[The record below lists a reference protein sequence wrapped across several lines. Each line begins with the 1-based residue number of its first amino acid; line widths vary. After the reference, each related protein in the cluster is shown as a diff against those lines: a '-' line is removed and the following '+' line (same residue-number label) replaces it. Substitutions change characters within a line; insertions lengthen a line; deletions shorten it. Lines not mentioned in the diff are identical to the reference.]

1 MDNKI
6 NKILFITLNNIGD
19 CILALPVLDFIIE
32 NFPQAKITVM
42 SGPRPKELFE
52 NNPYLDQTI
61 IFDKRRKLREK
72 IKLFKQLKKEKF
84 GLVVDLRSS
93 LFGVL
98 LSSRY
103 NTSSGLII
111 PKNITHMRDR
121 HLYKALS
128 FEPRAQ
134 SPEIRR
140 KSLYI
145 KPQDEEYIKKIL
157 NENNIKE
164 QDKIVVIAAGARSHI
179 KKWPQ
184 DRFAGLISSLPK
196 EGPVKIVL
204 IGDKDDIATNKYI
217 AEHTQIPL
225 LDLSGKTALMQLAAL
240 LKRASLLITNDSAP
254 LHLGSYLNLPIVA
267 IFGPT
272 NELKYGPWSEV
283 CAVVKKDIHC
293 RPCEKAQCRFGTL
306 KCMEIIQVE
315 DVLRQVR
322 NILNP
327 NPEPKIQNEYKRILV
342 VRTDRIGD
350 VLLSTPVIKALRD
363 NYPDAFI
370 AMMVSPYA
378 KDIIEG
384 NPYLDEVIVF
394 DKDTKHKGWWRSFKF
409 SRYLKK
415 KKFDLALILHP
426 TNRVHLVT
434 FHAGIPRR
442 IGYNRKCGFLLTD
455 KIGHTKQF
463 GEKHE
468 LEYNLDLIRC
478 LELEPHDKHLF
489 MPIIGGL
496 GDKN

>member
-6 NKILFITLNNIGD
+6 NKILFITLSNIGD
-19 CILALPVLDFIIE
+19 CILTLPVLDFLLE
-32 NFPQAKITVM
+32 NFPGPKITVM
-42 SGPRPKELFE
+42 SGPRPRELFE

-61 IFDKRRKLREK
+61 IFDKRWKLREK
-72 IKLFKQLKKEKF
+72 IKLIQGLRKQKF
-84 GLVVDLRSS
+84 DLIIDLRNSILGPLIS
-93 LFGVL
+93 LKY
-98 LSSRY
+98 LSPVF
-103 NTSSGLII
+103 NAV
-111 PKNITHMRDR
+111 PKNKVHMKDR
-121 HLYKALS
+121 HLYQI
-128 FEPRAQ
+128 PMRVWNAQ
-134 SPEIRR
+134 TPFQTRIGISG
-140 KSLYI
+140 KSLYMSE
-145 KPQDEEYIKKIL
+145 KDKRYIDDML
-157 NENNIKE
+157 RENNISGE
-164 QDKIVVIAAGARSHI
+164 DKIIVIAAGARSHI

-293 RPCEKAQCRFGTL
+293 RPCEKAQCRFGAL
-306 KCMEIIQVE
+306 KCMEIIQIE

-322 NILNP
+322 NILDHR
-327 NPEPKIQNEYKRILV
+327 PKTIDQRSREEFKRILV

-370 AMMVSPYA
+370 AMMVSPSA

-384 NPYLDEVIVF
+384 NPYLDEAIVF
-394 DKDTKHKGWWRSFKF
+394 DKDAKHKGWWRSFKF

-442 IGYNRKCGFLLTD
+442 IGYNRK
-455 KIGHTKQF
+455 
-463 GEKHE
+463 
-468 LEYNLDLIRC
+468 
-478 LELEPHDKHLF
+478 
-489 MPIIGGL
+489 
-496 GDKN
+496 